1 MSKECEII
9 RDLLPLYADEV
20 VSDASREIIE
30 EHLTDCAECRD
41 YLNKLKESELESDLK
56 RERSAVIEYGAKRFK
71 RRSAAVGSVVS
82 GAFMIPI
89 LALLAVNMISG
100 LALGWYYVVLAA
112 LAVAASLTVVPLVV
126 SEDKLFWTF
135 CAFCAS
141 LMVLLGVVCL
151 YTRGDWFGI
160 ASSAT
165 LFGLAVVFLPFV
177 VRARPV
183 SRLIAE
189 GNRALIVIG
198 IDVALF
204 INMMYMIRTRGRFTI
219 QGLLFT
225 LALMAGVALV
235 VLEIVRRRRGR
246 R

>member
-1 MSKECEII
+1 MSKECDII

-30 EHLTDCAECRD
+30 EHLPGCPACRE
-41 YLNKLKESELESDLK
+41 YLKQLRESELESDLK
-56 RERSAVIEYGAKRFK
+56 REKNAVIEYGAKRFK
-71 RRSAAVGSVVS
+71 RRSAAVGSAVS
-82 GAFMIPI
+82 GVFMVPI
-89 LALLAVNMISG
+89 LALLIVNMVSG
-100 LALGWYYVVLAA
+100 LALGWYYVVLAS
-112 LAVAASLTVVPLVV
+112 LAVVASLVVVPLVV
-126 SEDKLFWTF
+126 TEDKLFWTF

-165 LFGLAVVFLPFV
+165 LFGLAVVFLPFIV
-177 VRARPV
+177 NAPPV
-183 SRLIAE
+183 NKLIAG
-189 GNRALIVIG
+189 GNRALTVIG
-198 IDVALF
+198 ADLALF
-204 INMMYMIRTRGRFTI
+204 VNMMYMIRTRGRFTI

-235 VLEIVRRRRGR
+235 VMEIVRRRGKR
-246 R
+246 